1 MKLVQDKNPAKI
13 RALQERLNSI
23 LQCFKDYSWWLALK
37 NPLLDM
43 KEYTIELKYPIDL
56 QNQMNCPKCGNPI
69 STDNNYRC
77 NKCRRQVYFKVKKTK
92 K

>member
-1 MKLVQDKNPAKI
+1 
-13 RALQERLNSI
+13 
-23 LQCFKDYSWWLALK
+23 
-37 NPLLDM
+37 M